1 MLQQVY
7 KKETMSRAYA
17 FEWQKRFLEGQEE
30 CEDDQRSGRPVTNRT
45 DNNLNRV
52 KQLMRVDC
60 RLTVRIIFEE
70 LSIVKNTAWKI
81 LTENLEMLK
90 LCAKMA
96 PKILSKYQKQLKF
109 TVCQD
114 ITKRL
119 EAESDLLNYVI
130 TRDETWVF
138 EYDSETKR
146 QSCE

>member
-7 KKETMSRAYA
+7 KEETMSRACD
-17 FEWQKRFLEGQEE
+17 FEWQKRFLEGQKE
-30 CEDDQRSGRPVTNRT
+30 CEDDQRSGRPVANRT
-45 DNNLNRV
+45 DNNINRV

-70 LSIVKNTAWKI
+70 LSIVRNTAWKI

-96 PKILSKYQKQLKF
+96 PKIFSRYQKQLKF

-114 ITKRL
+114 IIKRL
-119 EAESDLLNYVI
+119 KAESDLLNYVI
-130 TRDETWVF
+130 TGDETWVF